1 MGRKCQPGLMTLAVE
16 QRSWCSDSQSQET
29 LSQMT
34 LLWGFKMPR
43 QALEGHPR
51 RATRALKEI
60 YIRWLQ
66 YRFLLH
72 EKVKCPPFIQTMEYC
87 QKVKRTRSLPQ
98 SSLLWADVN
107 GKLLFNFCE
116 SIWGL
121 GPKFLTSYSF
131 GSLHIKI
138 VRTLCFQFCLGA
150 DPCQDVR
157 PSMPLI
163 LKHLAQLGL
172 ISGSNSSMFVE
183 ASDTTRF
190 CVGVRYSR
198 VFSKGK
204 TQIQRNCRVTA
215 VKRE

>member
-1 MGRKCQPGLMTLAVE
+1 MGRKCQPGLMALAME

-43 QALEGHPR
+43 QALEGHPQR
-51 RATRALKEI
+51 ETRALKEI
-60 YIRWLQ
+60 YIKWLQ
-66 YRFLLH
+66 YRFMLH
-72 EKVKCPPFIQTMEYC
+72 EKVKRSPFIQTMEYC

-98 SSLLWADVN
+98 SSLLWADLN
-107 GKLLFNFCE
+107 GKLLFSVCE

-150 DPCQDVR
+150 DPCQDVK
-157 PSMPLI
+157 PGMPLI
-163 LKHLAQLGL
+163 LNHLAQLGL
-172 ISGSNSSMFVE
+172 ILGSNSSMFVE
-183 ASDTTRF
+183 AFDTIGF

-204 TQIQRNCRVTA
+204 TQIQRSCRVKA